1 MRPLIGIVAGE
12 ESGDIL
18 GADLILSLKQRFP
31 QATFEGVGGKRMQQA
46 GFKSLY
52 PLDRLAVMGLIEPLK
67 RLPEILGIRKAL
79 RNHFIQSKP
88 DIFIGIDAPDFNLSL
103 EQSLKA
109 KGIKTAHYV
118 SPTVWAWRKRRIHK
132 IKKAVDLMLT
142 LFPFETKIYEEHAIP
157 VCCVGHSLAD
167 QIPFHSDKSIA
178 RAELALPF
186 TGKIVALLPGS
197 RAQEL
202 KYLAKEFIQTAKWL
216 AKQDSTIQFIT
227 VAPNELREQQF
238 RAYQA
243 ELNGPPIRIFR
254 GNATTVMAAADA
266 ILCASGTATLQA
278 MLVKRPT
285 VIAYK
290 MSPLVFSIAKRIIKV
305 PYIGLPNLLAEKC
318 VMPEFIQSDV
328 QPGKMGERLL
338 QYLQQTDQDYADFE
352 HIHQLL
358 KKNAG
363 ETSAQAIAQLIQI

>member
-1 MRPLIGIVAGE
+1 LRPLIGIVAGE

-18 GADLILSLKQRFP
+18 GADLILSLKQHFP
-31 QATFEGVGGKRMQQA
+31 LATFEGVGGKRMQNA
-46 GFKSLY
+46 GLKSLY
-52 PLDRLAVMGLIEPLK
+52 PLERLAVMGLIEPLK
-67 RLPEILGIRKAL
+67 RLPELLAMRKGL
-79 RNHFIQSKP
+79 RDHFLKAKP

-142 LFPFETKIYEEHAIP
+142 LFPFETKIYEDHGIP
-157 VCCVGHSLAD
+157 VCCVGHTLAD
-167 QIPFHSDKSIA
+167 QIPWHSDKSTA
-178 RAELALPF
+178 REELALPIS
-186 TGKIVALLPGS
+186 GKIVALLPGS

-216 AKQDSTIQFIT
+216 REQDSTIQFISA
-227 VAPNELREQQF
+227 APNEFREQQF
-238 RAYQA
+238 KAYQ
-243 ELNGPPIRIFR
+243 EEISGPPIQIFR
-254 GNATTVMAAADA
+254 GRATTVMAAADA
-266 ILCASGTATLQA
+266 ILCTSGTATLQA

-285 VIAYK
+285 IIAYK

-328 QPGKMGERLL
+328 QAAKMGEKLL
-338 QYLQQTDQDYADFE
+338 GYLRDSNQDYSDFE
-352 HIHQLL
+352 RVHQLL

-363 ETSAQAIAQLIQI
+363 ESSAQAVAQLINI